1 MNEIVVEVLALAVVA
16 IVVGVFIWVF
26 RSQKG
31 EGDDK

>member
-1 MNEIVVEVLALAVVA
+1 MNEILVEVFSLLVVA

-31 EGDDK
+31 PDDDK